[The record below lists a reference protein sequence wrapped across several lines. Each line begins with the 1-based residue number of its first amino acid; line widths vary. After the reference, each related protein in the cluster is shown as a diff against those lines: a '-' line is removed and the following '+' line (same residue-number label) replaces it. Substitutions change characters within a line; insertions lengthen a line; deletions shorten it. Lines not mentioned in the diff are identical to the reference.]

1 MSQFP
6 RMIRIRQRFDANR
19 VDDVAATVESE
30 LSRLQLA
37 DKVQPGETVAITAGS
52 RGIAN
57 IADIIRAIV
66 QHVRT
71 IGGAPFVVP
80 AMGSHGGG
88 TVEGQ
93 LKVLASYGIT
103 ASRIGVP
110 IKATMDT
117 VIVDETPQGIPV
129 RFDRIAAE
137 ADHVIVCNRV
147 KPHTGFIGPI
157 ESGLHKMMLI
167 GLGNH
172 AGAKVYH
179 QAIADL
185 TFEEIIRAVGSSVI
199 RNCGILA
206 GLAIVE
212 NAYDETGHIEAVAP
226 DDFFHRECELLK
238 LSKQWLP
245 GLPFNKVDLLIVDR
259 IGKNIS
265 GTGMDTNVVG
275 RKFNDH
281 ESCDD
286 DNAIVKRILVRGL
299 TEESHGNATGVGI
312 AEFTT
317 QACVDSINREVTNLN
332 SITGNHPEAGMI
344 PLTYPT
350 DRDAINAGLSTV
362 GMVRPS
368 DAKVIQIGDTLHL
381 SECLVSEAYAE
392 AINGRRDLEVLSE
405 PEPMSFGTDHQLV
418 DVNESV

>member
-6 RMIRIRQRFDANR
+6 RMIRVRQKFDAQR
-19 VDDVAATVESE
+19 VDDVATTVETE
-30 LSRLQLA
+30 LSRLDL
-37 DKVQPGETVAITAGS
+37 DSKIQPGDSVAITAGS

-57 IADIIRAIV
+57 IADIIRAIIR
-66 QHVRT
+66 HVRAC
-71 IGGAPFVVP
+71 GGEPFVVP
-80 AMGSHGGG
+80 SMGSHGGG

-103 ASRIGVP
+103 EAEVGVS
-110 IKATMDT
+110 IRATMET
-117 VIVDETPQGIPV
+117 VIVDETPHGIPV
-129 RFDRIAAE
+129 HFDRIASD
-137 ADHVIVCNRV
+137 ADHVIVCNRI
-147 KPHTGFIGPI
+147 KPHTGFVGPI

-172 AGAKVYH
+172 AGAKIYH

-185 TFEEIIRAVGSSVI
+185 TFEEIIRAVGQSVI

-226 DDFFHRECELLK
+226 SEFFERECELLK
-238 LSKQWLP
+238 LSKRWLP
-245 GLPFNKVDLLIVDR
+245 GLPFDKVDLLIVDR

-275 RKFNDH
+275 RKYNDH
-281 ESCDD
+281 ESRPD

-299 TEESHGNATGVGI
+299 SEESHGNATGVGI

-317 QACVDSINREVTNLN
+317 QACVDAINREITNLN

-350 DRDAINAGLSTV
+350 DRDAVTAALSTV
-362 GMVRPS
+362 GMVPAA
-368 DAKVIQIGDTLHL
+368 DAKVIQIADTLHL
-381 SECLVSEAYAE
+381 SEVLVGEVFAD
-392 AINGRRDLEVLSE
+392 AINGRADLEILSE
-405 PEPMSFGTDHQLV
+405 PEPMSFDANGRLADTV
-418 DVNESV
+418 A